1 MREIELEDPKLMEE
15 VDHEEQNLLNL
26 RSKATEFLIREEYEE
41 SIQACSQFIT
51 LCQDYIYKNSPH
63 FDSDHFLKLQKSI
76 CLSFSNRA
84 EARFRLKEF
93 SAALE
98 DCDEALR
105 IESTHFKT
113 LLCKGKILLNL
124 NKYGVALECFNAANL
139 DPQANENS
147 ETLNGYLEK
156 CKKLEFLSR
165 TGGFDV
171 SDWILSGFRGKA
183 PELAEYVG
191 AVDIK
196 KSDISGRGLF
206 TTKNIDSGTL
216 LLVTKAIAIDRA
228 IFPQDSGENVQL
240 FIWKNFIDKVV
251 DSATKCRRINS
262 LISKLST
269 GENEDSMEVPE
280 ISLFRPEAADNCSFS
295 SENQF
300 DLGEILSILD
310 VNSIL
315 EDAISSKVLGRNTEY
330 QGVGLWVLPSFINHS
345 CHPNVRRLHI
355 GDHVVVHASRDLKA
369 GEELTFAYFDVLS
382 PLSNRREMAGNWGFT
397 CCCKRCKFEDGI
409 YSNQEMRE
417 IEMVLGKGLVD
428 MGGIVYRLEESMRKW
443 MVRGRAKGYLRTS
456 YWLAYSKVYESE
468 KLMRKWGRKIPSI
481 ESVIDSIVDAIGS
494 DERVVKLYME
504 GGLKMGVG
512 GYNGV
517 VEMDKAMK
525 FGRGVYGK
533 VMKKQA
539 MKILL

>member
-1 MREIELEDPKLMEE
+1 MEE
-15 VDHEEQNLLNL
+15 ADHEEKLQNL
-26 RSKATEFLIREEYEE
+26 RSKATEFLLREEYKE

-51 LCQDYIYKNSPH
+51 LCQDYISKNSPQ

-76 CLSFSNRA
+76 CLAFSNRA

-93 SAALE
+93 SASLE

-113 LLCKGKILLNL
+113 LLCKGKILLNQ
-124 NKYGVALECFNAANL
+124 NRYGVALDCFRAANL

-147 ETLNGYLEK
+147 EIVNGYLEK

-165 TGGFDV
+165 TGAFDV
-171 SDWILSGFRGKA
+171 SDWILNGFRGKT

-191 AVDIK
+191 AVEIK

-206 TTKNIDSGTL
+206 ATKNIDSGTL

-228 IFPQDSGENVQL
+228 IFPQDSSENVQL
-240 FIWKNFIDKVV
+240 VIWKNFIDKVV
-251 DSATKCRRINS
+251 DSATKCRKINC

-269 GENEDSMEVPE
+269 GENEDSIEVPD
-280 ISLFRPEAADNCSFS
+280 ISLFRPEADDNSSFS
-295 SENQF
+295 CEKL
-300 DLGEILSILD
+300 DIGRILSILD

-315 EDAISSKVLGRNTEY
+315 EDAISSKVLSKNTDY
-330 QGVGLWVLPSFINHS
+330 QGVGLWFLPSFINHS
-345 CHPNVRRLHI
+345 CDPNVRRLHI
-355 GDHVVVHASRDLKA
+355 GDHVIVHASRDVKA
-369 GEELTFAYFDVLS
+369 GEELTFSYFDVLS
-382 PLSNRREMAGNWGFT
+382 PLSNRRGMTGNWGFS
-397 CCCKRCKFEDGI
+397 CRCKRCEFEDSI
-409 YSNQEMRE
+409 CSNQEMRE

-428 MGGIVYRLEESMRKW
+428 MGGVVYRLEECMRRW
-443 MVRGRAKGYLRTS
+443 MVRGKAKGYLRAS
-456 YWLAYSKVYESE
+456 YWEAYLQVYESE

-481 ESVIDSIVDAIGS
+481 ESVIDSIVDAVGS

-504 GGLKMGVG
+504 GGLKMRVG

-517 VEMDKAMK
+517 VEMEKAMK
-525 FGRGVYGK
+525 LGKGVYGK